1 MLAGLRC
8 SVCCVVVVVPVFA
21 CGGGGVLLFCLVFTV
36 AHNNNENN
44 KTNKSAKSKQ
54 EAQQEQREVTTKSRH
69 LICFI
74 HILCF
79 FFSPLVSLFHNSL
92 STNFSFVCDVCFELY
107 LLLFVVFLCLP
118 ALIDKLS

>member
-1 MLAGLRC
+1 MLAALRC

-21 CGGGGVLLFCLVFTV
+21 CGDGGVLLFCLVFAV

-74 HILCF
+74 HILWF
-79 FFSPLVSLFHNSL
+79 FL
-92 STNFSFVCDVCFELY
+92 STRFPFPQFAFNK
-107 LLLFVVFLCLP
+107 LLFRLRCLF
-118 ALIDKLS
+118 